1 MGAIIKEDL
10 ATETARTVTFN
21 SSGFGALS
29 ANKIPAKISAFL
41 NVTAVGATPNLV
53 VKYQYSYDNVLWTD
67 VVSGA
72 FTAVTAISKREFNGV
87 AWPGAAQYYR
97 YVGTITAGTFDFT
110 LKTVFH
116 D

>member
-21 SSGFGALS
+21 SNSSGALS
-29 ANKIPAKISAFL
+29 ANKVPAKISAFL

-53 VKYQYSYDNVLWTD
+53 VKYQYSYNNELWND

-72 FTAVTAISKREFNGV
+72 FTAVTAISKRELNGV

-97 YVGTITAGTFDFT
+97 YVGTITGGTFDFT
-110 LKTVFH
+110 LKTIFH